1 MNAIKGVFCSSLS
14 CEHDYRLN
22 EEIGIYCTRCSFVKT
37 EIKDITLHFY
47 MIRQQNF
54 SSKSYHTRVRSHT
67 SLKRRVVEARARVIF
82 LQLVMNEFKRE

>member
-37 EIKDITLHFY
+37 EIKDITLHFVSQILY
-47 MIRQQNF
+47 YIG
-54 SSKSYHTRVRSHT
+54 
-67 SLKRRVVEARARVIF
+67 L
-82 LQLVMNEFKRE
+82 